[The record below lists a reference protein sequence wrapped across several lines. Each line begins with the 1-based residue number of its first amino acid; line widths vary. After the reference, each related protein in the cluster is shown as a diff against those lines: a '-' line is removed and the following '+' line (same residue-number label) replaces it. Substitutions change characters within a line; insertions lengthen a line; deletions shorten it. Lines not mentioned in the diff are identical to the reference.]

1 MYVEVFAPLS
11 RLARCMRMRLTE
23 EILHIVEIEDRYIR
37 NDRWQIYIYTV
48 AVNKKLTFRCR
59 RNDRATMRI
68 VLKKRL

>member
-1 MYVEVFAPLS
+1 MAEMLTLLLGTCDLAPLVY
-11 RLARCMRMRLTE
+11 T
-23 EILHIVEIEDRYIR
+23 H
-37 NDRWQIYIYTV
+37 TV